1 MSVEYFTD
9 KGAAKIGIGRKPRMT
24 KKQSLQIICVSIFA
38 ALISSGVCLGR
49 RERSITNL
57 RSQRYTSASMSTNG
71 NPKIVPIEN
80 RLKETAS
87 KSPKGLTGIATS
99 KDSSF

>member
-24 KKQSLQIICVSIFA
+24 KKQSLQIMCVSIFA

-57 RSQRYTSASMSTNG
+57 RSQRYNSASMSTNG

-99 KDSSF
+99 KDSPF